1 MTEGHYSDWLFMQ
14 GIYKNMLKRLSL
26 LAVLLAGLL
35 GANAAY
41 AFDIDIADATTPDE
55 AAVDQTIAVFIS
67 SPQSSSVTVDYA
79 LTGGT
84 ATAGDDFTAST
95 GQITFN
101 ASETVKHIPVP
112 ILADTLDEDD
122 ETVIITLSNP
132 TSGTLVDTQA
142 VLTITDDD
150 NPPQLS
156 ILDNSTSESAGS
168 FTLAATL
175 DTPSS
180 KQVSVGWRAIGN
192 TATDGA
198 DFTASSGTLTFAP
211 NSVSENITISLI
223 GDSLD
228 EDDETVTISLYNAVN
243 ASIDNDTA
251 ILTLSDDDNPPSIS
265 IADLT
270 TTDENTANIILS
282 LSAPSAKSVVVAAS
296 TNPVT
301 ASDPADYTATS
312 TNITF
317 NPGSTQETLSIA
329 LVNDSLDEVD
339 ETFEVAL
346 SSPVNASISDNLS
359 EVTITDD
366 DAPPSVAV
374 SDASAV
380 DDNTTLAANVTLSA
394 ASALQIEVDYAT
406 ADGTAIAGQDYTT
419 TSGTL
424 TFAPG
429 QTSLSVAI
437 PILGDVIDEEDE
449 TFTLNLSS
457 PDNASISTA
466 QATMTITDNDGAPTI
481 SISDNSTADESA
493 GSTTLSVSL
502 STASER
508 SITVAYATSDSTAS
522 AGSDYTSTS
531 GTLTFAPSVTTQTIS
546 VPILADSKDEDN
558 ETISVNLS
566 NPSNASI
573 NDGLGVLTITD
584 DDNPPTITIDD
595 LTTPNE
601 ASVNQTI
608 SVRLSAESQLP
619 VSVAYATANGDA
631 IAGSDYSTASGT
643 VNFTP
648 GTTVQTIIVAIMDD
662 AIDETNE
669 TFTIALSSPVNAS
682 LSDNSSTITITD
694 DEGLPSL
701 SVASAS
707 VVDDNTTLA
716 ANVTLS
722 AASALQIEVDY
733 ATADGT
739 AIAGQDYTTTSG
751 TLTFA
756 PGQTSL
762 SVAIPIL
769 GDVIDEED
777 ETFTL
782 NLSSPDNAS
791 ISTAQ
796 ATMTIT
802 DNDGAPTISIS
813 DNSTADESAAI
824 ANLTVSL
831 SAASEKTVT
840 VSYTTSDGT
849 ASAGSDYTASAN
861 SLTFAAGSTSQ
872 TIPIAVLADNADE
885 NDETIIVTLS
895 NPAEATIS
903 DDTGVLTITD
913 DDNQPSISIADAT
926 TANEVAVSQNVT
938 LTLSAASELPVT
950 VDWTTQNGSAV
961 AGDDYSAD
969 NGSVSFAAGSTSQ
982 TVSIHIMSDDID
994 ETDETFTI
1002 ALSNPVNANL
1012 SDNSSTVTITDDDT
1026 LAITI
1031 SDNSTTE
1038 DNTTIQTIVSL
1049 SNPSS
1054 SVITVDYA
1062 TQDTSAAA
1070 GADYTAASNTL
1081 SFAPGVTSQ
1090 SVSVIILDDSA
1101 QEGTETLAINLSNAT
1116 GGATIT
1122 DAQGVVTI
1130 LDDDGSADLTI
1141 ADVSASEA
1149 SGSAIATVSLSYAMP
1164 IAVTVDYQT
1173 ADNSA
1178 LAGADY
1184 TADNGT
1190 LTFAAGITS
1199 QTITLALLSDSTYEG
1214 DENFTL
1220 NLSNAVNASLTDNQA
1235 VITISED
1242 DTPLTTDETE
1252 EIRQN
1257 IVFGKNSIARAETQ
1271 FMNRVL
1277 ARNRNMMFAGTP
1289 QNTQPKLS
1297 FQNLALDWD
1306 EHRGNLDAIFS
1317 LDDLSS
1323 DGSRNISWENA
1334 ISHSKNGS
1342 GVKNTTV
1349 SSALNFSHRLSDNM
1363 MFGYILGFGYSDTAM
1378 SGSMTGSNKSR
1389 SASIGLYSSYKIQE
1403 SLILD
1408 LMAAQTYENNTLNS
1422 TIGSKTIDGDFDR
1435 TSTVFSSSLQG
1446 VFKFATAEIRPTF
1459 TYSAGKS
1466 VFTNAY
1472 FDITQAGL
1480 TSSQQIDFGTDEYY
1494 ALSFEPELKLLIGS
1508 PAQLIR
1514 PSGFNMLK
1522 LRPKYFCEKYD
1533 SDSEDRCGRG
1543 MGLTLANHHP
1553 SYHYN
1558 QDLSFD
1564 YEKIANTKS
1573 YSLRYKRTY

>member
-1 MTEGHYSDWLFMQ
+1 MNEGHYSDWLFMQ
-14 GIYKNMLKRLSL
+14 GIYKNILKRLSL

-270 TTDENTANIILS
+270 TTDENTANVILS

-493 GSTTLSVSL
+493 
-502 STASER
+502 
-508 SITVAYATSDSTAS
+508 
-522 AGSDYTSTS
+522 
-531 GTLTFAPSVTTQTIS
+531 
-546 VPILADSKDEDN
+546 
-558 ETISVNLS
+558 
-566 NPSNASI
+566 
-573 NDGLGVLTITD
+573 
-584 DDNPPTITIDD
+584 
-595 LTTPNE
+595 
-601 ASVNQTI
+601 
-608 SVRLSAESQLP
+608 
-619 VSVAYATANGDA
+619 
-631 IAGSDYSTASGT
+631 
-643 VNFTP
+643 
-648 GTTVQTIIVAIMDD
+648 
-662 AIDETNE
+662 
-669 TFTIALSSPVNAS
+669 
-682 LSDNSSTITITD
+682 
-694 DEGLPSL
+694 
-701 SVASAS
+701 
-707 VVDDNTTLA
+707 
-716 ANVTLS
+716 
-722 AASALQIEVDY
+722 
-733 ATADGT
+733 
-739 AIAGQDYTTTSG
+739 
-751 TLTFA
+751 
-756 PGQTSL
+756 
-762 SVAIPIL
+762 
-769 GDVIDEED
+769 
-777 ETFTL
+777 
-782 NLSSPDNAS
+782 
-791 ISTAQ
+791 
-796 ATMTIT
+796 
-802 DNDGAPTISIS
+802 
-813 DNSTADESAAI
+813 AI

-849 ASAGSDYTASAN
+849 ASAGSDYTASAS

-1149 SGSAIATVSLSYAMP
+1149 SGSAIVTVSLSYAMP